1 MRSPRLRCNSGMLF
15 HSIERRANSTM
26 YKDVFRYR
34 VAMPW
39 REEEFI
45 DAFDRLVERH
55 PALRSSFEL
64 NRHSVPVQVVRSQ
77 VPRAFDVVT
86 GAERCGCRGL
96 HGRPTH
102 ATLRLQLRP
111 AVQPARVRR

>member
-1 MRSPRLRCNSGMLF
+1 MLPLIDRAALHDAEDAFPATALQLGMLF
-15 HSIERRANSTM
+15 HSIERADSTM

-39 REEEFI
+39 REEEFTE
-45 DAFDRLVERH
+45 AFDRLVARH

-64 NRHSVPVQVVRSQ
+64 SQHSVPVQVVRAR

-86 GAERCGCRGL
+86 GADDADVREYM
-96 HGRPTH
+96 
-102 ATLRLQLRP
+102 A
-111 AVQPARVRR
+111 ARHRQNV

>member
-1 MRSPRLRCNSGMLF
+1 
-15 HSIERRANSTM
+15 M

-39 REEEFI
+39 REKQFS
-45 DAFDRLVERH
+45 DAFDRLIARH

-64 NRHSVPVQVVRSQ
+64 SQHSVPVQVVRAR

-86 GAERCGCRGL
+86 GAGDAEVADYMAARHTQRYDFDCAPLYSLRAFVRGEVWIWSSRFITQFWTA
-96 HGRPTH
+96 GV
-102 ATLRLQLRP
+102 LRT
-111 AVQPARVRR
+111 